1 MSTTSKV
8 VLGVSVL
15 FSGGIV
21 AGVHIQQKRLG
32 ESLFTGLHFQS
43 PDHPCCLPL
52 NLFQFVCILLK
63 VWCPELNTVIK
74 RLHEGVLR
82 DLERQNRK
90 QENLRLLE
98 EQVALTKQLEMERS
112 KMLIGK
118 ESQQ

>member
-32 ESLFTGLHFQS
+32 E
-43 PDHPCCLPL
+43 
-52 NLFQFVCILLK
+52 
-63 VWCPELNTVIK
+63 